1 MSGTVVKRTRDGLTC
16 AAAALAAAS
25 IMSQSAAAQLPGL
38 IEQNIRSAVSSSGR
52 LSGEAKKETLQL
64 WIHVR
69 SEPQK
74 REVQSKLGW
83 FRSLQVGGR
92 KVDVR
97 PIQLVNNGPPQSQ
110 LRFFKEVDRAQA
122 QTLVAEIRQAVPDVV
137 LQNMSGQYQQVS
149 WVDPGHFE
157 FWLAPSVTRIA
168 AP

>member
-1 MSGTVVKRTRDGLTC
+1 MSGTVVMRTRNGLTR
-16 AAAALAAAS
+16 AAAALAAVS
-25 IMSQSAAAQLPGL
+25 IMSQTAAAQLPGL
-38 IEQNIRSAVSSSGR
+38 IQQNIRSAVTSSGR

-74 REVQSKLGW
+74 REVEGKIGW

-97 PIQLVNNGPPQSQ
+97 PIQLVNTGPPQSQ
-110 LRFFKEVDRAQA
+110 LRFFKQADMAQA
-122 QTLVAEIRQAVPDVV
+122 RTLVAEIRKAVPDVV

-157 FWLAPSVTRIA
+157 FWLAPNVTRIA
-168 AP
+168 VP